1 MIFLPV
7 LVARQGKEIASM
19 KDQLKRV
26 VLDIEQIKDV
36 SSSASEGKA
45 TRQAIP
51 REISVSLCMHRS
63 VSCFMLTLIA
73 NSSEDS

>member
-1 MIFLPV
+1 
-7 LVARQGKEIASM
+7 M
-19 KDQLKRV
+19 KDQLKTV

-51 REISVSLCMHRS
+51 REISVSLCMHMS

>member
-1 MIFLPV
+1 
-7 LVARQGKEIASM
+7 M

-51 REISVSLCMHRS
+51 REISVSLCMYNYECLLFHAYS
-63 VSCFMLTLIA
+63 HS
-73 NSSEDS
+73 